1 MTIIAYLPLLFG
13 GCGLAVVLIPRLK
26 RYLRTRRL
34 NRGVADYLRQAAAK
48 QR

>member
-1 MTIIAYLPLLFG
+1 MTIIAYLLPLFG
-13 GCGLAVVLIPRLK
+13 GCWLAVVLIPRLK